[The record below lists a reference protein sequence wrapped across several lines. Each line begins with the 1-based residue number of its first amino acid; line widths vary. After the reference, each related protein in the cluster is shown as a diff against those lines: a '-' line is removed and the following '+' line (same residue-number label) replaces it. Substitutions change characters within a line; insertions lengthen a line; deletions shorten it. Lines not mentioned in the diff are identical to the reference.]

1 MLADIP
7 ADRGRIA
14 VKDESRGR
22 WRAIATVCQ
31 LLLVAG
37 GANALSLTIEPPT
50 QTAPLA
56 AIVSVDLVIGGLTAG
71 GPSSLGTFDL
81 DIGFDDTVLTFQ
93 GATFGGFLGTPGVQ
107 TTNGS
112 GLLAADLVDAF
123 EVSLLT
129 PAGLDALQ
137 PASFTLATL
146 FFWGAAPGTSPLTL
160 TQALVGDAFGTQLL
174 VTPSNASITIV
185 PEPATIFLM
194 GLGLVVLGVR
204 RRA

>member
-1 MLADIP
+1 M
-7 ADRGRIA
+7 
-14 VKDESRGR
+14 
-22 WRAIATVCQ
+22 VCQ

-81 DIGFDDTVLTFQ
+81 DIGFDESVLTFQ
-93 GATFGGFLGTPGVQ
+93 GVTFGGFLGTPGVQ

-112 GLLAADLVDAF
+112 GLSASGVVDAF
-123 EVSLLT
+123 EVSLLA
-129 PAGLDALQ
+129 PAGLNALQ

-146 FFWGAAPGTSPLTL
+146 SFTGVALGTSPLTL

-174 VTPSNASITIV
+174 VTASNASITIV
-185 PEPATIFLM
+185 PEPATIL
-194 GLGLVVLGVR
+194 LTAVGLVVLARIRTTAR
-204 RRA
+204 RHS